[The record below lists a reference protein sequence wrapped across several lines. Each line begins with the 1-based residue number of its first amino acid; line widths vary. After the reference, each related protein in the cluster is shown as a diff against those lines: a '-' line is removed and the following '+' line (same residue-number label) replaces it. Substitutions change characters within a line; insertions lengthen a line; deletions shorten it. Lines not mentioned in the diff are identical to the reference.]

1 MMTLLIVLSIVL
13 LVLIVGTVR
22 VVKGDKKNRYIEWND
37 RKSFIRIWPNPG
49 WTINGRHWCRAKKAR
64 GH

>member
-1 MMTLLIVLSIVL
+1 MLFWILAIVALLL
-13 LVLIVGTVR
+13 LVVAVK
-22 VVKGDKKNRYIEWND
+22 VVTGGKRIRLYEWND
-37 RKSFIRIWPNPG
+37 RQSYIRLWPNPG